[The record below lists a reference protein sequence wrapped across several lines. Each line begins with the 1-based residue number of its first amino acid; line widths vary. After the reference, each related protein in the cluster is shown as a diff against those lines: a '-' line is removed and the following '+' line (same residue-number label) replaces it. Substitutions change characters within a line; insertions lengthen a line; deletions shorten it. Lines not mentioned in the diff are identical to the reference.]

1 MRSRWLCLF
10 LCSLAALP
18 GQETLAQLESRAR
31 ELKARGDAAGSLEA
45 WQKAAALDPKSAA
58 IQDEIG
64 FLLAVLNRRQ
74 EAIQH
79 FERAVSLDP
88 RSATPALPS
97 RGRLLARSGSRPQH
111 SATSGRGDARS
122 PELRL
127 PLPSGPRARTRPPIS
142 RRRWRNSRQP
152 PRSKPNTRRRGIS
165 SGWHGRIRATRRV
178 RSKPTSAR

>member
-1 MRSRWLCLF
+1 MRSRCLCLF

-18 GQETLAQLESRAR
+18 GQETLAQLEAHAR
-31 ELKARGDAAGSLEA
+31 ELKTRGDAAGSLDA

-88 RSATPALPS
+88 RLRSRATI
-97 RGRLLARSGSRPQH
+97 SGSLTGSIRIPAAAFRSFRP
-111 SATSGRGDARS
+111 R
-122 PELRL
+122 
-127 PLPSGPRARTRPPIS
+127 
-142 RRRWRNSRQP
+142 
-152 PRSKPNTRRRGIS
+152 
-165 SGWHGRIRATRRV
+165 
-178 RSKPTSAR
+178 